1 MVQNIALGFV
11 MGGAGGTA
19 QVGGYYDD
27 ELVDRCWELGKLTCR
42 CVHIQRICI

>member
-1 MVQNIALGFV
+1 MVQNIAVGFV
-11 MGGAGGTA
+11 TGAGGTA

-42 CVHIQRICI
+42 CVLIYSAYAY